1 MEKKKKRSIF
11 SRPILLE
18 KKIQSFGQTS
28 LSSTMAIATLQLLHY
43 YENTITKQAVSSD
56 YTKPNAKKENGDSI
70 Q

>member
-1 MEKKKKRSIF
+1 
-11 SRPILLE
+11 
-18 KKIQSFGQTS
+18 
-28 LSSTMAIATLQLLHY
+28 MAIATLQLLHY